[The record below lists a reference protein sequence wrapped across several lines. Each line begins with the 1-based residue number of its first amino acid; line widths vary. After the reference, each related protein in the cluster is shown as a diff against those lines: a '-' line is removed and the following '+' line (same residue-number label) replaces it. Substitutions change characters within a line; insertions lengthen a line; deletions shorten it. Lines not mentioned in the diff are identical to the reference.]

1 MQEQTHQLKMEVLP
15 QGGDSAAGGQR
26 TSLGQTGPPGGPGG
40 PTATSTATRVS
51 QQAATPQQPTV
62 LFTAPQQILP
72 HSPPHQQLGLISV
85 SHHTSQSPGS
95 TNPAAARFRK
105 NGLVIQHQQPPP
117 PPPPPQQQQQQQ
129 QQGGTQTLAL
139 QQANGNVSILHVQ
152 LPQSQSVIQP
162 ASHAGQVSQ
171 AATSVIQATSATG
184 TTIQNLKNPVILVN
198 KGSVIQ
204 SAAGGQQ
211 LAEDVPVQLV
221 GGVNVLD
228 GGPGGTAGGGQ
239 LAEDEG
245 TRKRREVLARRP
257 SYRKIFNELS
267 MPQHH
272 DSAGLTTTI
281 QVVAGSSSSD
291 KDDTA
296 SDSDFQVKPASIH
309 LQTASEFAPGS
320 GGAQYVQY
328 SNDTQLFVPVTV
340 SGVAVS
346 DLQTYQLRPAQV
358 ATAAPVVVAAGGV
371 GVGSMG
377 LQTTAGG
384 TQPVT
389 IAEEAAR
396 KRELRL
402 LKNREAAKECRR
414 KKKDYIKC
422 LENRVAVLENQ
433 NATLIEELKALKDLY
448 CKKSVNDM

>member
-129 QQGGTQTLAL
+129 QQ
-139 QQANGNVSILHVQ
+139 
-152 LPQSQSVIQP
+152 SQSVIQP

-281 QVVAGSSSSD
+281 QQVVAGSSSSD